1 MGASAPGLP
10 AHLLA
15 SGCSHTHTHIHV
27 CPPPEYPFSIN
38 PPYIC
43 STPMEKNAK
52 PIRHPSAADNGH
64 LLTLVDFEDRRQR
77 SRAHRN
83 ELVVEIPVALLDLFE
98 RETVIPLTR
107 PRTHSN
113 AAALRIG
120 PRDPEPNLGLFS
132 IIIAGGSFDP
142 PNIKGNGLMQNSI

>member
-1 MGASAPGLP
+1 
-10 AHLLA
+10 
-15 SGCSHTHTHIHV
+15 
-27 CPPPEYPFSIN
+27 
-38 PPYIC
+38 
-43 STPMEKNAK
+43 MEKKAK
-52 PIRHPSAADNGH
+52 SIRHPSAADNGH

-77 SRAHRN
+77 LRAHRN

-120 PRDPEPNLGLFS
+120 PRNPEPNPGLFS